1 MADRI
6 GVDMTDCDFV
16 LKWAHLGRGRPRP
29 LRHRE
34 IIEAERRAFEAH
46 VAEIQAEQP
55 TDGLGWL
62 PEGTDRTAGL
72 TLRVR

>member
-46 VAEIQAEQP
+46 VAEIQAEQQGL
-55 TDGLGWL
+55 DGSRNR
-62 PEGTDRTAGL
+62 PDSENRI
-72 TLRVR
+72 